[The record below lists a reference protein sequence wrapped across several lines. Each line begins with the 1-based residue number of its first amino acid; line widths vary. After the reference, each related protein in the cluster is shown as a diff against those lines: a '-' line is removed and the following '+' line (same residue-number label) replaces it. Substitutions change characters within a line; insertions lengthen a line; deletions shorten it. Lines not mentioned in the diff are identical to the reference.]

1 MKRKQAALTG
11 AVIILVCVAGLALWQ
26 WRSKPA
32 APPPAPVPIYAYAD
46 LEHIMMS
53 HPKYAVYHRLDL
65 EYNALIAQY
74 QFEQWNYSAK
84 AAAEGKSLQLQV
96 PTEAAGNAALDQE
109 LQAKM
114 ALKENELNQGLQQ
127 KYQELVQEKKQAQP
141 VISKADN
148 LKIVNLQLKLQNLAL
163 SDEEKKATQE
173 ELYALLN
180 RADTN
185 VQVTNRTTAEIN
197 AAMEPYKEKA
207 RQELAAYGKEVK
219 ADLEKRKQNRTVS
232 FTQKLDALQDRPD
245 PVVWNKD
252 WKDKLDA
259 KEQELKKVK
268 EEIMA
273 DIRDKA
279 AAVAQEQ
286 GYDLIFGDYT
296 RNGTAPDV
304 TDDIIA
310 KLA

>member
-1 MKRKQAALTG
+1 MKRKQAALIG
-11 AVIILVCVAGLALWQ
+11 GLVVIVLIGLVAFWHARQKPLV
-26 WRSKPA
+26 PA
-32 APPPAPVPIYAYAD
+32 AAPAPVYAYAD

-53 HPKYAVYHRLDL
+53 HPKYAEYHRLDL

-74 QFEQWNYSAK
+74 QFEQWNYSRK
-84 AAAEGKSLQLQV
+84 AAAEGKSLQLQA

-114 ALKENELNQGLQQ
+114 ALKENELNRGLEQRYEQ
-127 KYQELVQEKKQAQP
+127 LVQEQKKTQP

-148 LKIVNLQLKLQNLAL
+148 LKIVNLQLKLQNLQL
-163 SDEEKKATQE
+163 SEDERKAAE
-173 ELYALLN
+173 SELKALLN

-197 AAMEPYKEKA
+197 AAMEPYRAKAKE
-207 RQELAAYGKEVK
+207 ELAAYGKEVK
-219 ADLEKRKQNRTVS
+219 AELEQRKQESTAS
-232 FTQKLDALQDRPD
+232 FQQQLDVLQDRPD
-245 PVVWNKD
+245 PVVWNSA
-252 WKDKLDA
+252 WKEKLDA
-259 KEQELKKVK
+259 KEKELKTVK

-286 GYDLIFGDYT
+286 GYDMIFGDYT
-296 RNGTAPDV
+296 RDGTAPDV

>member
-1 MKRKQAALTG
+1 MKRKQAALIG
-11 AVIILVCVAGLALWQ
+11 ALIVLVVIIGIVAWQ
-26 WRSKPA
+26 RHSKPVAPPA
-32 APPPAPVPIYAYAD
+32 APASVYAYAD

-74 QFEQWNYSAK
+74 QFEQWNYSKK
-84 AAAEGKSLQLQV
+84 AAAAGKSFQLQA
-96 PTEAAGNAALDQE
+96 PTEAAGNAALEQE

-127 KYQELVQEKKQAQP
+127 KYQELVQEKKQTQP

-148 LKIVNLQLKLQNLAL
+148 LKIVNLQLKLQNLTL
-163 SDEEKKATQE
+163 SADEKKAAQD
-173 ELYALLN
+173 ELKALLQ

-197 AAMEPYKEKA
+197 AAMAPYKQKA
-207 RQELAAYGKEVK
+207 QQELAAYGKEVK
-219 ADLEKRKQNRTVS
+219 ADLEKRKQNQTIS
-232 FTQKLDALQDRPD
+232 FAQQLDVLQDRPD
-245 PVVWNKD
+245 PGVWNKE

-259 KEQELKKVK
+259 KEQELKNVK

-286 GYDLIFGDYT
+286 GYDMIFGDYT